1 MLGGKLF
8 VTCLVTRPHYYA
20 RPMRFGSRGPRKFF
34 SDTSPKCIDREGL
47 GRRRTGTRQGYI
59 FVTLQ
64 QVSLKLSIFTILGSL
79 FRRCRR
85 IFTN

>member
-1 MLGGKLF
+1 M
-8 VTCLVTRPHYYA
+8 V
-20 RPMRFGSRGPRKFF
+20 
-34 SDTSPKCIDREGL
+34 RESGHEKVFLRYGTDALTERAWEDAIQGL
-47 GRRRTGTRQGYI
+47 DYI

-64 QVSLKLSIFTILGSL
+64 QVSLKLGIFTILGSL